1 MMVQLRGVAVCFV
14 FGVGAVMASAQTGTG
29 TAPGVNGSQP
39 RARDLG
45 IPFDGAPGPLDAI
58 TDVAG
63 VEVGYKTLISG
74 EGRLVV
80 GEGPVRTGVTAILP
94 RGKQGKKSVF
104 AGYFAGNGNGDM
116 TGTHWIEESGL
127 LETPILITNTGS
139 VGVVRDAGVAWMVQQ
154 KKPGDFWYPVTAETA
169 DVPLN
174 DIKGQHVTTQDA
186 IDALNSAAGGALL
199 EGNVGGG
206 TGMIC
211 NGFKGG
217 TGTASRRLSADDG
230 GYTVGVLVQCNYG
243 GSRQLRVA
251 GIPVARE
258 MHLQRPCVEK
268 HLDPPILD
276 YFGNPAPVCDPASAS
291 TADGVRAP
299 EEGSI
304 IVIVATDAPLTP
316 DQLKRLAR
324 RVSVGL
330 GRVGAIEGDESG
342 DIFLA
347 FSTANAGA
355 DEGNSTSNYKDKNAT
370 IERMQS
376 WKMDAMFTAVVQ
388 STEEAVINTIVAA
401 KTMVGADYWLI
412 PAIPHDQLQDVLRK
426 HGMLQT
432 PGSPA
437 TSPAPH

>member
-1 MMVQLRGVAVCFV
+1 MHPKYALAIVFLLSSPFGTSKLLAQNLSAV
-14 FGVGAVMASAQTGTG
+14 
-29 TAPGVNGSQP
+29 GSPEP

-45 IPFDGAPGPLDAI
+45 VPFDGTPGPFNAI
-58 TDVAG
+58 TDVSG
-63 VEVGYKTLISG
+63 VEVGFKTLIAG
-74 EGRLVV
+74 EGKLVV
-80 GEGPVRTGVTAILP
+80 GKGPVRTGVTAIFP
-94 RGKQGKKSVF
+94 RGKLSMKSVF

-116 TGTHWIEESGL
+116 TGTHWVEESGV

-139 VGVVRDAGVAWMVQQ
+139 VGVVRDAAVAWMVRQ
-154 KKPGDFWYPVTAETA
+154 KHHGEFWYPVTAETA
-169 DVPLN
+169 DWPLN

-186 IDALNSAAGGALL
+186 WDALNSARGGPLT

-206 TGMIC
+206 TGMVC

-217 TGTASRRLSADDG
+217 TGTSSRKLEASTG

-243 GSRQLRVA
+243 TSEGLRVA

-258 MHLQRPCVEK
+258 MKLQKRCVEK
-268 HLDPPILD
+268 KLDPPVLGWD
-276 YFGNPAPVCDPASAS
+276 GTPAPVCDANVAT

-299 EEGSI
+299 DAGSI

-330 GRVGAIEGDESG
+330 GRVGAIEGDGSG

-347 FSTANAGA
+347 FSTANPNA
-355 DEGNSTSNYKDKNAT
+355 DEGNSAEPPFTRPNAQ

-376 WKMDAMFTAVVQ
+376 WKMNPMFSAVIQ
-388 STEEAVINTIVAA
+388 ATEESVINAMVAA
-401 KTMVGADYWLI
+401 KTMTGADYWVV
-412 PAIPHDQLQDVLRK
+412 PALPHDQLQQVLRTHALLK
-426 HGMLQT
+426 
-432 PGSPA
+432 
-437 TSPAPH
+437 

>member
-1 MMVQLRGVAVCFV
+1 MNIKPAVVIACLGSLFATTV
-14 FGVGAVMASAQTGTG
+14 FAQSISASHL
-29 TAPGVNGSQP
+29 PEP

-45 IPFDGAPGPLDAI
+45 IPFDGTQGPFNAI

-63 VEVGYKTLISG
+63 VEVGFKTLVSG

-80 GEGPVRTGVTAILP
+80 GKGPVRTGVTAIFP
-94 RGKQGKKSVF
+94 RGKQSSKNVF
-104 AGYFAGNGNGDM
+104 AGFFAGNGNGDM
-116 TGTHWIEESGL
+116 TGTHWIDESGL

-139 VGVVRDAGVAWMVQQ
+139 VGVVRDAAVAWMVLHNHF
-154 KKPGDFWYPVTAETA
+154 GAFWYPATAETA
-169 DVPLN
+169 DWPLN
-174 DIKGQHVTTQDA
+174 DIRGQHVTKQDTL
-186 IDALNSAAGGALL
+186 DALDSAAGGPVL

-206 TGMIC
+206 TGMVC

-217 TGTASRRLSADDG
+217 TGTSSRKLDASNG

-243 GSRQLRVA
+243 SSDQLRVA

-258 MHLQRPCVEK
+258 MRLKEPCVEK
-268 HLDPPILD
+268 KLDPPVRD
-276 YFGNPAPVCDPASAS
+276 WDGSVAPVCTPNVA
-291 TADGVRAP
+291 TKADGIRAP
-299 EEGSI
+299 EMGSI

-355 DEGNSTSNYKDKNAT
+355 DEGNSAEPPFTSPNAKV
-370 IERMQS
+370 ERVQS
-376 WKMDAMFTAVVQ
+376 WKMDALFTAVVQ
-388 STEEAVINTIVAA
+388 AVEESVINTVIAA
-401 KTMVGADYWLI
+401 KTMTGADYWVV
-412 PAIPHDQLQDVLRK
+412 PAIPHDQLQEVLRK
-426 HGMLQT
+426 HGIMK
-432 PGSPA
+432 P
-437 TSPAPH
+437 

>member
-1 MMVQLRGVAVCFV
+1 MHLRIMAVCCV
-14 FGVGAVMASAQTGTG
+14 FSMCSLAARGQTGTSSTPSSPSV
-29 TAPGVNGSQP
+29 TAHAILPSNTQP

-45 IPFDGAPGPLDAI
+45 VPFDGTPGPLNAI

-63 VEVGYKTLISG
+63 VEVGYKTLITG

-80 GEGPVRTGVTAILP
+80 GKGPVRTGVTAILP
-94 RGKQGKKSVF
+94 RGKQGTKSVF

-139 VGVVRDAGVAWMVQQ
+139 VGVVRDAAIAWMVQQ
-154 KKPGDFWYPVTAETA
+154 KRPGDFWYPVTAETA

-174 DIKGQHVTTQDA
+174 DIKGQHVTAQDA
-186 IDALNSAAGGALL
+186 WDALNSATDGPLL

-217 TGTASRRLSADDG
+217 TGTSSRRLSAADG

-243 GSRQLRVA
+243 GSQQLRVA
-251 GIPVARE
+251 GIAVARE
-258 MHLQRPCVEK
+258 MNLQRPCVEK
-268 HLDPPILD
+268 LLDPPVV
-276 YFGNPAPVCDPASAS
+276 YWWNGTTVPVCDPKVAA
-291 TADGVRAP
+291 TADGVRAW

-330 GRVGAIEGDESG
+330 GRAGAIEGDESG

-355 DEGNSTSNYKDKNAT
+355 DEGNSAQPPFNYPNAAVQ
-370 IERMQS
+370 RMQS

-388 STEEAVINTIVAA
+388 ATEESVINTIVAA
-401 KTMVGADYWLI
+401 KTMVGADYWTI
-412 PAIPHDQLQDVLRK
+412 PALPHDQLQQVLRK
-426 HGMLQT
+426 HGLLQ
-432 PGSPA
+432 P
-437 TSPAPH
+437 